1 MKADVLRIPKM
12 WYFSRFGGFKPELSA
27 VKVESNFN
35 FFLDRDG
42 PLKKKDTATIFKIS
56 APNRISVELTHI
68 VPR

>member
-1 MKADVLRIPKM
+1 MKADVLTIPKM
-12 WYFSRFGGFKPELSA
+12 WFFSMVEGFKPELLA

-35 FFLDRDG
+35 FFLDRDEV
-42 PLKKKDTATIFKIS
+42 LKKKDTATIFKIY